1 MFPHLVQQ
9 VPLVRLADFRSLRVV
24 PLATLVALA
33 ACNVDSVTGPDLL
46 SPSYARGGKP
56 KPPPPPPPTITHV
69 PILFVHGYNGS
80 SSTWTTM
87 YNRFQADGYTSA
99 ELVNWTYDYTKS
111 NRTTAQTIKTKVDS
125 ILNATG
131 ATQVNLI
138 THSMGTISV
147 RYYIDSLGGAS
158 KVHAFAGLGAPHWDS
173 YARGAI
179 LGITRGVTAKHLARA
194 ALESIAFQ
202 TWEVLHAMEKDSRI
216 KIKELRVDGG
226 ASLNNFLM
234 QFQADIIGVPVVRP
248 KTSETTAW
256 GAAALAG
263 LAVGVWKDK
272 KELGALWRVDQ
283 RFEPAMAP
291 STRDA
296 LLERWQE
303 AVRRS
308 KKWERPA

>member
-158 KVHAFAGLGAPHWDS
+158 KVHAFAGLGATNHGTTLAAFLFTPS
-173 YARGAI
+173 
-179 LGITRGVTAKHLARA
+179 GIEMRPNSTLLNHLNATD
-194 ALESIAFQ
+194 ESPFVVGYG
-202 TWEVLHAMEKDSRI
+202 TWRTPCD
-216 KIKELRVDGG
+216 
-226 ASLNNFLM
+226 
-234 QFQADIIGVPVVRP
+234 
-248 KTSETTAW
+248 
-256 GAAALAG
+256 
-263 LAVGVWKDK
+263 
-272 KELGALWRVDQ
+272 
-283 RFEPAMAP
+283 
-291 STRDA
+291 
-296 LLERWQE
+296 E
-303 AVRRS
+303 AVS
-308 KKWERPA
+308 PHDSPILNGAQLNIETVCMSHSQLHEDATVYGQVKGFIETYVAP